1 MWAFILKYILALDL
15 TMMKRIPVLFLLTS
29 LSFISLGDNTPQE
42 DFKTNYDS
50 AYAVTN
56 KEKALQ
62 FAFMALD
69 IAQSLNNDS
78 LQASALVAISYNY
91 QYLGNLSNALDY
103 ALRAVPIFEKI
114 NDISNFGSLYFR
126 IATIY
131 SKLKNFNLSNQ
142 YYNKAIGLVKKK
154 EILMPI
160 YSNMGENYRHIQK
173 YDSALYYYQQAED
186 ISANES
192 FFTYNSYLFANRGLA
207 YAAMGEKALADSLLA
222 RAIQLFTAEKDLRAL
237 TQTYFGMAKIAYRN
251 NNFSGAFRLATL
263 AFETADT
270 NHFVLE
276 LKDISQL
283 LSQISEE
290 QQNFTDAYRYLKSYN
305 QYREKVSGDSVLS
318 KISEMRAEFE
328 ISQKEQEVIYFKK
341 ISRARTIV
349 ALVTGIA
356 GLLVVL
362 LALFLYKLTQRLRS
376 ANQLLGEYNEELNQ
390 KNHIIHQALLD
401 KEVLIKE
408 IHHRVKNNLQ
418 IISSIINLQ
427 SMRIKDKA
435 TQEIFEEMQRR
446 ILAISSIHQKLYQ
459 SDSVTSINMKDYL
472 SEVVDS
478 IHIAFNNPQLNV
490 KYEIMIQQIVMDI
503 DSAVS
508 MGLMVNEL
516 ATNAYKYAFKPAQN
530 NQFLVK
536 LENPEPEKYQLTVKD
551 NGLGLPTDFSLT
563 KANSLGL
570 RMVSLLTRQLK
581 GNIRFYNQDGAVFE
595 VVF

>member
-1 MWAFILKYILALDL
+1 ML
-15 TMMKRIPVLFLLTS
+15 
-29 LSFISLGDNTPQE
+29 
-42 DFKTNYDS
+42 
-50 AYAVTN
+50 
-56 KEKALQ
+56 
-62 FAFMALD
+62 
-69 IAQSLNNDS
+69 
-78 LQASALVAISYNY
+78 
-91 QYLGNLSNALDY
+91 
-103 ALRAVPIFEKI
+103 
-114 NDISNFGSLYFR
+114 
-126 IATIY
+126 
-131 SKLKNFNLSNQ
+131 
-142 YYNKAIGLVKKK
+142 
-154 EILMPI
+154 
-160 YSNMGENYRHIQK
+160 
-173 YDSALYYYQQAED
+173 
-186 ISANES
+186 
-192 FFTYNSYLFANRGLA
+192 
-207 YAAMGEKALADSLLA
+207 
-222 RAIQLFTAEKDLRAL
+222 
-237 TQTYFGMAKIAYRN
+237 
-251 NNFSGAFRLATL
+251 
-263 AFETADT
+263 
-270 NHFVLE
+270 
-276 LKDISQL
+276 
-283 LSQISEE
+283 
-290 QQNFTDAYRYLKSYN
+290 
-305 QYREKVSGDSVLS
+305 
-318 KISEMRAEFE
+318 
-328 ISQKEQEVIYFKK
+328 
-341 ISRARTIV
+341 
-349 ALVTGIA
+349 
-356 GLLVVL
+356 
-362 LALFLYKLTQRLRS
+362 
-376 ANQLLGEYNEELNQ
+376 
-390 KNHIIHQALLD
+390 
-401 KEVLIKE
+401 KE

>member
-1 MWAFILKYILALDL
+1 MYKKIFFSN
-15 TMMKRIPVLFLLTS
+15 LFL
-29 LSFISLGDNTPQE
+29 FIFLNISIGQE
-42 DFKTNYDS
+42 NETANFHDFYNKS
-50 AYAVTN
+50 IHVAN
-56 KEKALQ
+56 KEEALQ
-62 FAFMALD
+62 FAFKALD
-69 IAQSLNNDS
+69 IAQTLNNDS
-78 LQASALVAISYNY
+78 LQASALVAISWNY
-91 QYLGNLSNALDY
+91 KHLGNLITALDY
-103 ALRAVPIFEKI
+103 ALRAVPYYKKFTDKTGFEI
-114 NDISNFGSLYFR
+114 LNIQ
-126 IATIY
+126 IASIY
-131 SKLKNFNLSNQ
+131 ASLKNFPLSNS
-142 YYNKAIGLVKKK
+142 YYKVVIHSSDNYAVKL
-154 EILMPI
+154 IAYM
-160 YSNMGENYRHIQK
+160 NMGENYRHIQK
-173 YDSALYYYQQAED
+173 YDSALYYYQLAED

-207 YAAMGEKALADSLLA
+207 YAAIGEKAKADSLLA
-222 RAIQLFTAEKDLRAL
+222 SAIQLFTIEKDLRAL
-237 TQTYFGMAKIAYRN
+237 TQTYFEMARIAYQSN
-251 NNFSGAFRLATL
+251 SFHDASRLATQ

-283 LSQISEE
+283 LSQINEE

>member
-1 MWAFILKYILALDL
+1 L
-15 TMMKRIPVLFLLTS
+15 
-29 LSFISLGDNTPQE
+29 
-42 DFKTNYDS
+42 
-50 AYAVTN
+50 
-56 KEKALQ
+56 
-62 FAFMALD
+62 
-69 IAQSLNNDS
+69 
-78 LQASALVAISYNY
+78 
-91 QYLGNLSNALDY
+91 
-103 ALRAVPIFEKI
+103 
-114 NDISNFGSLYFR
+114 
-126 IATIY
+126 
-131 SKLKNFNLSNQ
+131 
-142 YYNKAIGLVKKK
+142 
-154 EILMPI
+154 
-160 YSNMGENYRHIQK
+160 GENYRHMLK
-173 YDSALYYYQQAED
+173 YDSALYYYQLAED
-186 ISANES
+186 ISVKIS

-207 YAAMGEKALADSLLA
+207 YAAMGEKALADSLLT
-222 RAIQLFTAEKDLRAL
+222 RAIQLFITEKDLKAL
-237 TQTYFGMAKIAYRN
+237 TQTYHEMAKIAYRN
-251 NNFSGAFRLATL
+251 NDFSGAFRLATQ

-270 NHFVLE
+270 NHFILE

-283 LSQISEE
+283 LSRISEE

-305 QYREKVSGDSVLS
+305 QFSEKVSGDSILS

-349 ALVTGIA
+349 AIVTGIA

-427 SMRIKDKA
+427 SMRIRDKA

-516 ATNAYKYAFKPAQN
+516 ATNAYKYAFKPEQN

-581 GNIRFYNQDGAVFE
+581 GDIRFYNQDGAVFE